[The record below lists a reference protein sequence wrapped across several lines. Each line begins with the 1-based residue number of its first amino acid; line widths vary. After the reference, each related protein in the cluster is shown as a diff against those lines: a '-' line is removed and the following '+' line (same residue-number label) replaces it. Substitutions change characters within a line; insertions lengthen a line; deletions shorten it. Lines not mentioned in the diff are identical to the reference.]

1 MLEALCDIPQE
12 ETESKDREK
21 SKKIRK
27 NKKILDKDL
36 KELRL
41 NFENR
46 LKVIKSLLSSTMYTK
61 QYDVTLFVLKKYILD
76 LKI

>member
-36 KELRL
+36 KELKL
-41 NFENR
+41 NFDNR

>member
-1 MLEALCDIPQE
+1 MCDIPE
-12 ETESKDREK
+12 VETKSKNRIKEK
-21 SKKIRK
+21 SIKKQK
-27 NKKILDKDL
+27 TMDQGL
-36 KELRL
+36 KELIL
-41 NFENR
+41 SSDNK

>member
-1 MLEALCDIPQE
+1 MCDVPEE
-12 ETESKDREK
+12 ETNSKSRSKEK
-21 SKKIRK
+21 NIKKKK
-27 NKKILDKDL
+27 NFEKDL
-36 KELRL
+36 KELIL
-41 NFENR
+41 SSNNK

>member
-1 MLEALCDIPQE
+1 MCDVPEE
-12 ETESKDREK
+12 ETNFKSRSKERNI
-21 SKKIRK
+21 KKKK
-27 NKKILDKDL
+27 NFEKDL
-36 KELRL
+36 KELIL
-41 NFENR
+41 SSNNK

>member
-1 MLEALCDIPQE
+1 M
-12 ETESKDREK
+12 
-21 SKKIRK
+21 
-27 NKKILDKDL
+27 
-36 KELRL
+36 KELIL
-41 NFENR
+41 SSDNK